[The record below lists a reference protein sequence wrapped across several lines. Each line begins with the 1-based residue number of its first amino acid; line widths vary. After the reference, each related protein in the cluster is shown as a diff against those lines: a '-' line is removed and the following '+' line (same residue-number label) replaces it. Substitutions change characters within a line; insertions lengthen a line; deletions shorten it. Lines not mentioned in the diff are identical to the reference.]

1 MRAAALIAG
10 GAIAL
15 AAWFAPVATPLWPF
29 ADHMARH
36 MAVVALAAPLL
47 AIGLPHRLSAALPH
61 VPVLPATLA
70 EFVTVWGWHLPAAHA
85 AAQTSTV
92 WFAVQHACFLAVGL
106 ALWRSALAPGRAL
119 AGAGGMLLTSM
130 HMTLL
135 GALLI
140 LATRELYPSGI
151 CGGPADQQLGG
162 MLMLGI
168 GTPIY
173 LMAGL
178 ALTARALAEERPA

>member
-1 MRAAALIAG
+1 MRRAALIAG
-10 GAIAL
+10 AALAL
-15 AAWFAPVATPLWPF
+15 AAWFAPVATPLWSF
-29 ADHMARH
+29 SDHMARH
-36 MAVVALAAPLL
+36 MVVVALAAPLL
-47 AIGLPHRLSAALPH
+47 ALGLPPALSDALPR

-70 EFVTVWGWHLPAAHA
+70 EFIIVWGWHLPAAHA
-85 AAQTSTV
+85 AAQTSPL
-92 WFAVQHACFLAVGL
+92 WFGVQHASFLAVGF
-106 ALWRSALAPGRAL
+106 ALWRSALVPERAL

-151 CGGPADQQLGG
+151 CGGVGDQQIGG

-168 GTPIY
+168 GTPVY
-173 LMAGL
+173 LVAGL
-178 ALTARALAEERPA
+178 ALTARTLVERHA